1 MSAPACRLC
10 RRRRARRSCP
20 ALRQDICTVCC
31 ATKRLTEIRCPSD
44 CRYLASAQN
53 HPPAAVQRRQKRDL
67 RFLLPIV
74 ADLPS
79 NQYRL
84 FVFVQNLL
92 HDVARAAEPPVDD
105 RTVRE
110 AAETL
115 AKTYETASKG
125 IIYEHQAAGLAAE
138 RLSRALKPLL
148 DDPSAAGGPDAPTA
162 GERDL
167 AAVLR
172 CIERAAAGAEA
183 ALGDG
188 SRAYLDLMSRMTRP
202 PATAGGA
209 PEPGLDGEAGDEPRI
224 IIP

>member
-10 RRRRARRSCP
+10 RRRRARRACP

-44 CRYLASAQN
+44 CRYLTSAQN
-53 HPPAAVQRRQKRDL
+53 HPPAAVQRQHERDL

-74 ADLPS
+74 TELRP

-84 FVFVQNLL
+84 FFFVQRLL
-92 HDVARAAEPPVDD
+92 REAARAAEPPVDD

-125 IIYEHQAAGLAAE
+125 VIYEHQAAALPAE
-138 RLSRALKPLL
+138 RLLREIKPVL
-148 DDPSAAGGPDAPTA
+148 DDPEAAGGPEAR
-162 GERDL
+162 ERDV
-167 AAVLR
+167 AEVLR
-172 CIERAAAGAEA
+172 CVERAAAGAEA
-183 ALGDG
+183 ALGGG
-188 SRAYLDLMSRMTRP
+188 SRAYLDLADRIGGL
-202 PATAGGA
+202 PAGA
-209 PEPGLDGEAGDEPRI
+209 SGARKRKSDGQAGDEPRI